1 MCHFEDVLEIDKP
14 APDSHYR
21 LRDCLCG
28 SSQVV
33 YAKYI
38 HTTGAELWRV
48 VCTDCGA
55 AVDLQTPVK
64 HTVQVEWNR
73 RNNHGEID
81 SEKWR
86 LCDVPGP
93 PPQIPRIQ

>member
-1 MCHFEDVLEIDKP
+1 MCKFEDVLQIVKP

-33 YAKYI
+33 YAEYI
-38 HTTGAELWRV
+38 HPSGAQLWRV

-55 AVDLQTPVK
+55 AVDLQTRVK
-64 HTVQVEWNR
+64 HTLQVEWNR

-81 SEKWR
+81 SKER
-86 LCDVPGP
+86 
-93 PPQIPRIQ
+93 PRR

>member
-1 MCHFEDVLEIDKP
+1 MCHYEDVVQIVKP
-14 APDSHYR
+14 DPDSHYR

-33 YAKYI
+33 YAEYI
-38 HTTGAELWRV
+38 HTNGTLLWRV

-55 AVDLQTPVK
+55 AVDLQTRSR
-64 HTVQVEWNR
+64 HDVQVEWNR

-81 SEKWR
+81 SQKRR
-86 LCDVPGP
+86 LCDL
-93 PPQIPRIQ
+93 